1 MIWLA
6 IACLL
11 LMAFIVALPPLL
23 KAPATASDA
32 KSLGVYRDQL
42 KEIDNDAERG
52 LISAAEADA
61 ARIEIKRRI
70 LALPA
75 ETPAPIVAPSR
86 RNAVVLAALITA
98 VAFALYLPHGKPS
111 LPDKPYDAAAEQ
123 TAETTEVLAEVE
135 AMVAKLAAR
144 LKTQPDD
151 AKGWRMLGWSYVQ
164 LGRLTDGIEAL
175 GRAIA
180 LDPNNA
186 ALRSQYGEALVQA
199 ADGKVTPDAKAAFA
213 EALKRDAKDPRARFY
228 NGLALVQEGKD
239 REAFDLWVTIIKD
252 GPADAQWMPGLR
264 AQATELAA
272 RLKLPPTAVP

>member
-23 KAPATASDA
+23 KTPQTAPEA

-42 KEIDNDAERG
+42 KEIDADLERG
-52 LISAAEADA
+52 IISTAEADA

-75 ETPAPIVAPSR
+75 ETAPPQVTPSR
-86 RNAVVLAALITA
+86 RNAIALAGVIAA
-98 VAFALYLPHGKPS
+98 AAFAFYLPLGKPH
-111 LPDKPYDAAAEQ
+111 LPDKPYDA
-123 TAETTEVLAEVE
+123 TAERDAEVGDVLQEVE

-144 LKTQPDD
+144 LKTNPND
-151 AKGWRMLGWSYVQ
+151 AQGWRMLGWSYVQ

-199 ADGKVTPDAKAAFA
+199 AEGKVTPDAQTAFA
-213 EALKRDAKDPRARFY
+213 EALKRDPKDPRARFY
-228 NGLALVQEGKD
+228 NGVALVQAGKD
-239 REAFDLWVTIIKD
+239 REAFDLWVAIIKE
-252 GPADAQWMPGLR
+252 GPADAQWLPGLR
-264 AQATELAA
+264 DQARELAA
-272 RLKLPPTAVP
+272 KLKLPPTAVP